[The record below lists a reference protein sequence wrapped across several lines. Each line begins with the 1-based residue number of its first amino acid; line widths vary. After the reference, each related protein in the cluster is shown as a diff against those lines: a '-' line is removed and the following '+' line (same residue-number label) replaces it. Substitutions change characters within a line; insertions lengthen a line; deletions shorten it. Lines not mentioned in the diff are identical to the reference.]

1 MKNILVLKKSHS
13 LADILKVI
21 DENSKGF
28 LILVEEDYTLV
39 GLITDGD
46 IRRALLNNKMDLFDV
61 INTKPLVFLESKE
74 KQEAINY
81 LKSKGVRRLPIV
93 NTDNKLVDI
102 IYDEDV
108 HFKSNKVVIM
118 AGGLGSR
125 MGSLTKD
132 TPKPMLNVGGKPLL
146 ENIINSFLSFG
157 FNNFIL
163 CVNYKSEIIEE
174 YFKDGSKWGVNIS
187 YVKEDKRMGTVGAL
201 SLIKSKFKKPFFVVN
216 GDILTTAKYNNF
228 LDFHESKKSI
238 ATMGVKRYDYQLP
251 YASIKLDKEK
261 KISEISE
268 KPVYTNLINA
278 GIYVLSPKIIP
289 FIPKNEFYD
298 MPMLFQKLI
307 EINEKVISFPIKE
320 YWKDIGH
327 LSEYEQAIREYGSVF
342 D

>member
-1 MKNILVLKKSHS
+1 MKNILVLKRSHS

-39 GLITDGD
+39 GIITDGD
-46 IRRALLNNKMDLFDV
+46 IRRAILNNKMDLFDV
-61 INTKPLVFLESKE
+61 INTNPLVFLESKE

-93 NTDNKLVDI
+93 NADNKLVDI

-132 TPKPMLNVGGKPLL
+132 TPKPMLHVGGKPLL
-146 ENIINSFLSFG
+146 ENIMNSFLSCG
-157 FNNFIL
+157 FNNFIM
-163 CVNYKSEIIEE
+163 CVNYKSEIIEN

-187 YVKEDKRMGTVGAL
+187 YVKEDKRMGTAGAL

-216 GDILTTAKYNNF
+216 GDILTTTKYNNL

-251 YASIKLDKEK
+251 YASIKLLKEQ

-298 MPMLFQKLI
+298 MPSLFEQLIQKD
-307 EINEKVISFPIKE
+307 EKILSFPIHE
-320 YWKDIGH
+320 YWLDIGKM
-327 LSEYEQAIREYGSVF
+327 EDFKRAQTEFVNI
-342 D
+342 

>member
-21 DENSKGF
+21 DEKSQGF

-61 INTKPLVFLESKE
+61 INTKPLVFLESKG

-146 ENIINSFLSFG
+146 ENIINSFFSFG

-163 CVNYKSEIIEE
+163 CVNYKSEIIED
-174 YFKDGSKWGVNIS
+174 YFKDGSKWGANIS
-187 YVKEDKRMGTVGAL
+187 YVKEDKRMGTAGAL

-238 ATMGVKRYDYQLP
+238 ATMGVKRYEYQLP

-289 FIPKNEFYD
+289 FVPKNEFYD
-298 MPMLFQKLI
+298 MPTLLEDMII
-307 EINEKVISFPIKE
+307 ESNNVFTYPIDG
-320 YWKDIGH
+320 YWLDIGH
-327 LSEYEQAIREYGSVF
+327 KSDFERAKGDIKKIKS
-342 D
+342 